1 MPNDTDFTLSLF
13 DNTALSSWN
22 SHTLQAVTEPDETD
36 RDDADDADQDGETP
50 LPSADPVARGSNFH
64 LAADRA
70 LARGWPARA
79 RDNITAISLSKALE
93 QSERAPTPKEQEQLL
108 RFIGFGATEL
118 AQNCFRRPGET
129 EFRPE
134 WHEIGAAL
142 EAAVT
147 PAEYAALQRATQY
160 AHYTPETIIR
170 GLWRAAER
178 LGFTGGRVLEPGMG
192 TGLFFALLP
201 EALRDT
207 CQLTGIEYDPV
218 TARIARLVH
227 PEARVRCEDYA
238 RSNLVGR
245 FDLAIGNPPFS
256 SRVVRADP
264 ATRALGLLLHDYF
277 IARSI
282 ARLRP
287 GGIALFVTSTGT
299 MDKVSTTA
307 REHIAGMADL
317 VGAVRLP
324 EGSMRASAGTDVVID
339 VLVFQRRADGE
350 APAGAAWIDLAPV
363 ERVMRDAEDEAGD
376 IDNPA
381 SSVIHVNRYFAEHP
395 EMELGEHALKRGIYG
410 PAPVYTCRPRKDGA
424 ALESLLTEALDR
436 LPAGIVTASAESK
449 SDDVDRTGP
458 ARRAA
463 GTAADGATIK
473 EGSYL
478 IGTSDR
484 LMQIVDGEAR
494 CVAIKSGKGSG
505 GVLARDAK
513 IIRALLPIRDAV
525 REVLRAQAADQPW
538 TEAQVRLR
546 IAYSN
551 FVRGFGPINHTVI
564 SVTVDPETGEERE
577 THRRPNLAPFADD
590 PDCWLVASIEDYDL
604 ESGLARMGPIFRE
617 RVIAPPS
624 APLIATA
631 ADALAVT
638 LNETGRVDIDH
649 LAELLD
655 RDPETALAQ
664 LGDAV
669 FRNPATEAWETD
681 DAYLSGS
688 VRTKL
693 ALAEAAAERDDQY
706 ARNVAAL
713 RLVQPEDLRPSDI
726 TAKLGAPW
734 IPAADIEAFAAEVMG
749 TTTCVR
755 HTVEIASW
763 SVEIAPFAY
772 SAAGTSEWG
781 TSRRNAGWLLS
792 DALNSA
798 TPQIFDTVVE
808 DGVEKRV
815 LNSEA
820 TEAAKEKLARIKE
833 AFTNWIWTDPDR
845 TDRLARLYNDR
856 FNNLVP
862 RRFDGRHLTLPGA
875 SSIIRLYDHQKRVI
889 WRIVASGSTYIAHTV
904 GAGKSYAIAGAIME
918 QKRLGLISKA
928 MLVVPGHCLAQVSR
942 EFLQLYPTARILVA
956 DETNFVKEKRSRFL
970 ARAATANW
978 DAVIITHAAFR
989 FIPVPASFE
998 RAMIA
1003 EQIEA
1008 CEAIASRVDDGDRIT
1023 RKRLEAMKEK
1033 LGEKLAALKGRRDD
1047 MVTLEEIGIDQIIV
1061 DEAQEFRKLTFATNQ
1076 VNLKG
1081 VDPDGSQRA
1090 WDLFVKARYLDRK
1103 RPGRALIQASGTPI
1117 TNTLGE
1123 MYTLL
1128 RFQAPEALRERGVH
1142 EFDAWA
1148 AAFGDTSTE
1157 LELQPSGA
1165 YKPVTRFAAFINV
1178 ADLMM
1183 MFRSIADVVQ
1193 RADLRG
1199 LLTLPRIRTGQRQ
1212 LVTAEASPAFKDY
1225 QKHLARRIE
1234 AIEARTGRVQ
1244 KGDDILLSV
1253 ITDGRHAAIDMRLVW
1268 SDSGDEP
1275 TNKLNKL
1282 IDTVHRIWTET
1293 AA

>member
-1 MPNDTDFTLSLF
+1 MTPIEDGDTCSP
-13 DNTALSSWN
+13 A
-22 SHTLQAVTEPDETD
+22 
-36 RDDADDADQDGETP
+36 
-50 LPSADPVARGSNFH
+50 ADPVARGSNFH
-64 LAADRA
+64 LTGDRA

-79 RDNITAISLSKALE
+79 RDNIAAITLSKALE
-93 QSERAPTPKEQEQLL
+93 QSGRAPTADEQAQLL
-108 RFIGFGATEL
+108 RFIGFGASEL
-118 AQNCFRRPGET
+118 AQNCFRRPGED
-129 EFRPE
+129 EFRSG
-134 WHEIGAAL
+134 WQEIGTAL

-147 PAEYAALQRATQY
+147 PDEYAALQRATQY

-178 LGFTGGRVLEPGMG
+178 LGFCGGRVLEPGMG

-201 EALRDT
+201 ATLREA
-207 CQLTGIEYDPV
+207 CQLTGIEYDPI

-238 RSNLVGR
+238 RSQLAGR

-256 SRVVRADP
+256 DRVVRADP
-264 ATRALGLLLHDYF
+264 VTRALGLRLHDYF

-299 MDKVSTTA
+299 MDKASAAA
-307 REHIAGMADL
+307 REHIASMADL

-324 EGSMRASAGTDVVID
+324 EGSMRASAGTEVVID
-339 VLVFQRRADGE
+339 LLVFQRRTDGE
-350 APAGAAWIDLAPV
+350 APAGAAWIDLASV
-363 ERVMRDAEDEAGD
+363 ENAAADDDTDDTESV
-376 IDNPA
+376 
-381 SSVIHVNRYFAEHP
+381 SSAAIQVNRYFAEHP
-395 EMELGEHALKRGIYG
+395 EMVLGEHAMRRGIYG
-410 PAPVYTCRPRKDGA
+410 PALTYTCRSRKDGA
-424 ALESLLTEALDR
+424 ALETLLTEALDR
-436 LPAGIVTASAESK
+436 LPSSIVTASTESA
-449 SDDVDRTGP
+449 SDADTDDEAAIR
-458 ARRAA
+458 A

-478 IGTSDR
+478 IGNAGR

-494 CVAIKSGKGSG
+494 AVAIKEGKGSSG
-505 GVLARDAK
+505 IFARDAK

-538 TEAQVRLR
+538 TPAQIRLR
-546 IAYSN
+546 IAYST
-551 FVRGFGPINHTVI
+551 FVRGFGPINHTVV
-564 SVTVDPETGEERE
+564 SVTADSETGEERE

-638 LNETGRVDIDH
+638 LNETGRVDVDH

-664 LGDAV
+664 LGDTV
-669 FRNPATEAWETD
+669 FRNPGTEAWETD
-681 DAYLSGS
+681 DAYLSDS

-693 ALAEAAAERDDQY
+693 ALAEAAAERDPQY

-713 RLVQPEDLRPSDI
+713 LRMQPEDLLPSDI
-726 TAKLGAPW
+726 TARPGAPW

-749 TTTCVR
+749 TATCVR

-763 SVEIAPFAY
+763 SVDIAPFIGT
-772 SAAGTSEWG
+772 AAGTSEWG
-781 TSRRNAGWLLS
+781 TARRNAGWLLH

-798 TPQIFDTVVE
+798 TPQIFDTIVE

-815 LNSEA
+815 LNGEA

-833 AFTNWIWTDPDR
+833 AFTGWIWTDPDR
-845 TDRLARLYNDR
+845 TDRLARIYNDR

-889 WRIVASGSTYIAHTV
+889 WRIVASGSTYVAHAV

-956 DETNFVKEKRSRFL
+956 DETNFVKAKRSRFL

-989 FIPVPASFE
+989 FIPVPAGFE
-998 RAMIA
+998 REMIQ
-1003 EQIEA
+1003 EQI
-1008 CEAIASRVDDGDRIT
+1008 ASCAELMLRNDDDDRVT

-1033 LGEKLAALKGRRDD
+1033 LGERLEALKSRRDD

-1148 AAFGDTSTE
+1148 SAFGDTSTE

-1183 MFRSIADVVQ
+1183 MFRSVADVVQ
-1193 RADLRG
+1193 KSDLRG
-1199 LLTLPRIRTGQRQ
+1199 LLTLPRIRGGQRQ
-1212 LVTAEASPAFKDY
+1212 LITAEASPAFKDY
-1225 QKHLARRIE
+1225 QRHLAQRIE
-1234 AIEARTGRVQ
+1234 AIESRKGKVAEGR
-1244 KGDDILLSV
+1244 
-1253 ITDGRHAAIDMRLVW
+1253 
-1268 SDSGDEP
+1268 
-1275 TNKLNKL
+1275 
-1282 IDTVHRIWTET
+1282 
-1293 AA
+1293 